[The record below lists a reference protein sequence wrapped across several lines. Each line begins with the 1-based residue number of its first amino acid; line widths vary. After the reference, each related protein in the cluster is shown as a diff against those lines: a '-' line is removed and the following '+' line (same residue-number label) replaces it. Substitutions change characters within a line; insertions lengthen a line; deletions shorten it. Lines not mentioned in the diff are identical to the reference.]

1 MSVRNVRLCRASTID
16 RALSAGY
23 GLRMIK
29 LTVSYPKGDDVTFDH
44 DYYKNSHVP
53 MCVDAFAPS
62 KVELER
68 GIDGPSVA
76 SVSFYFESS
85 DAMKAAMSSPKMG
98 DIMGDVA
105 NYTNA
110 APSMQVSEVV
120 D

>member
-1 MSVRNVRLCRASTID
+1 MCRTGCFAID
-16 RALSAGY
+16 RGIVDGY
-23 GLRMIK
+23 GHEMIMIS
-29 LTVSYPKGDDVTFDH
+29 VYFPMCDDVTFEH
-44 DYYKNSHVP
+44 VYYKNSHVP
-53 MCVDAFAPS
+53 MCVDAFSPA

-68 GIDGPSVA
+68 GVDGPSVA

-98 DIMGDVA
+98 DIMGDLA

-110 APSMQVSEVV
+110 APSMQVSEIV

>member
-1 MSVRNVRLCRASTID
+1 MCCTGCSAID
-16 RALSAGY
+16 HGIVDGY
-23 GLRMIK
+23 GQGMIK

-53 MCVDAFAPS
+53 MCVDAFSPA

-68 GIDGPSVA
+68 GVDGPSVA
-76 SVSFYFESS
+76 SVSFYFDSS

-110 APSMQVSEVV
+110 APSMQVSEIV